1 MHNYLYMGKLI
12 IGLMLVVYTN
22 YVDAAVVANK
32 SRLVMLAKT
41 HSSNVFINTLDVT
54 PSMVQ
59 VWVTQTH
66 QIGDVDY
73 QDDAQFFV
81 SPPVFKLN
89 NKQGQQVKIVYTG
102 SELPSD
108 RESLFY
114 FHFLVIPP
122 LAQTEGETN
131 NQLVIT
137 QKHTLKL
144 FYRPEFS
151 GYHIDDVVKNIKF
164 SLNKAADGSSALVL
178 KNNSPFFVT
187 IPKLTYSNTSKVKR
201 DLVPK
206 EMLAPWSSLSLL
218 LPPQDQLAS
227 SEIEF
232 TLINDQG
239 GRSQFE
245 ALVNLEETQ

>member
-1 MHNYLYMGKLI
+1 MYNYLYLCKLI
-12 IGLMLVVYTN
+12 IVLMLVVYAN
-22 YVDAAVVANK
+22 GVDAAVVANK
-32 SRLVMLAKT
+32 SRLVMPAKT
-41 HSSNVFINTLDVT
+41 LTSNVFINTLDIT

-66 QIGDVDY
+66 KIGDVDY
-73 QDDAQFFV
+73 QDDAPFFV

-89 NKQGQQVKIVYTG
+89 NKQGQHVKIVYTG
-102 SELPSD
+102 SDLPTD

-114 FHFLVIPP
+114 FHFLVLPP
-122 LAQTEGETN
+122 LAQTEGELN

-151 GYHIDDVVKNIKF
+151 GYHIDDVVKHIKF
-164 SLNKAADGSSALVL
+164 SLNKQADGSAALL
-178 KNNSPFFVT
+178 LRNRSPFFVT
-187 IPKLTYSNTSKVKR
+187 IPKLTYSNTAKIKR

-206 EMLAPWSSLSLL
+206 QMVAPWSSLSLPL
-218 LPPQDQLAS
+218 HPQDQLAG
-227 SEIEF
+227 SEIAF

-239 GRSQFE
+239 GRSQFDAFVETEE
-245 ALVNLEETQ
+245 AL